1 MFKNLL
7 LILFVLLSVRGY
19 TQSSTDSLYTYEQTK
34 NNVTVA
40 QLNTNFLLNTDIDRI
55 GISLFNYQRENG
67 GYRRAQQAQNTV
79 IGGLRTEGIN
89 KFKRFITSGYFE
101 FSRTWQDSL
110 AWTTKGT
117 EVDEQ
122 PYYYGSIKAGKYER
136 FKYQLGG
143 LASYSLIDKK
153 LYVGVGLDYLYN
165 SATRSVDP
173 RPEVNTFELL
183 LKPEI
188 LYKWKQHTI
197 GVNALWGYGREAA
210 SITYKYN
217 MFNTGANGYPDRKN
231 YLIQGYGFVTNNE
244 GNDPLR
250 RFDRHYGI
258 GLSYSTSVNSYSIK
272 TSLNYKTILEDNF
285 KVFKNSI
292 RRSYISFYDTEKLSF
307 FLGIDKVSAKFEHQL
322 LLKYDQ
328 QQAEDLNIIFYAI
341 NYKYADNLFNLSYLF
356 KHNQSPSFQK
366 EFGLK
371 LNYSRIQ
378 RDDLATDHHANYS
391 SVEPA
396 LVANL
401 YFKLKNKDR
410 FSTGIDVGQRL
421 PQKQFLSI
429 PANQVHVFTTG
440 VVYPDYYYYNSK
452 VLRTSLKASY
462 VTANVFSKFNAGLN
476 LGVDYYK
483 ASLPSET
490 MTSVPHG
497 KPDDSFLRYNLSLN
511 LYF

>member
-1 MFKNLL
+1 MLKNLL

-34 NNVTVA
+34 NNIKVA
-40 QLNTNFLLNTDIDRI
+40 QLNTNFLLNTDINRI
-55 GISLFNYQRENG
+55 GTSLFKYNRENG
-67 GYRRAQQAQNTV
+67 GYRKAQQAQNTV
-79 IGGLRTEGIN
+79 IGGVRTEGIN
-89 KFKRFITSGYFE
+89 KFKRFVTSGYFA

-153 LYVGVGLDYLYN
+153 LYIGVGLDYLYN

-173 RPEVNTFELL
+173 RPEVNTFELI

-188 LYKWKQHTI
+188 LYKWKRHTI
-197 GVNALWGYGREAA
+197 GVNALWGYGREVT
-210 SITYKYN
+210 SIGYKN
-217 MFNTGANGYPDRKN
+217 VMFNTGSNGYPDRKN
-231 YLIQGYGFVTNNE
+231 YLIQGYGFVTDNQ

-258 GLSYSTSVNSYSIK
+258 GLSYSTSINSYLLK
-272 TSLNYKTILEDNF
+272 TSLNYKTTLEDNF
-285 KVFKNSI
+285 KIFSNSI
-292 RRSYISFYDTEKLSF
+292 RRSYLSFYDTEKLSF
-307 FLGIDKVSAKFEHQL
+307 FLGIDKATPKFEHQL
-322 LLKYDQ
+322 LLNYDR
-328 QQAEDLNIIFYAI
+328 QQAEDLNIIFYAV
-341 NYKYADNLFNLSYLF
+341 NYKYAANQFNLSYLF
-356 KHNQSPSFQK
+356 KHNQSAVFQK
-366 EFGLK
+366 EFGVK
-371 LNYSRIQ
+371 LNYNQTQ
-378 RDDLATDHHANYS
+378 RDDLATDHHVDYS
-391 SVEPA
+391 SIEPS

-410 FSTGIDVGQRL
+410 FSTGVDVGQRL
-421 PQKQFLSI
+421 PQRQFLSV

-462 VTANVFSKFNAGLN
+462 VTANVFSKFNAGIN
-476 LGVDYYK
+476 LGLDYYR
-483 ASLPSET
+483 ANLPNET
-490 MTSVPHG
+490 ISTMAHR